1 MWLCIDQGGHST
13 RAAVFDERG
22 TVVAESSAT
31 VATRLT
37 PPVYVEHD
45 VAQMLGSAVSCV
57 TAVAEQLGTDTA
69 RLRGVA
75 IATQR
80 STIACAARDGEA
92 LTPLISWQDRRGG
105 EDLQR
110 FAGAAATIKR
120 ITGLRL
126 SPHYGIGK
134 LRWCLQNAPRVRE
147 RCDDGDIVAAPL
159 ASLLAHALCRERPWV
174 IDPVNASRTLLMDL
188 RTAAW
193 SDELLRLFEIP
204 VAMLPAICPNR
215 SRFGTIAV
223 AGTAVPLTVLVGDQS
238 AAVFAAGEPE
248 PGAAFVNLGTGAFI
262 QVATGRCPIEDDALL
277 SSVVWQGDGGLFYV
291 LEGTVN
297 GAASAID
304 AVANERGIVR
314 EPDAPA
320 LLRALAA
327 IERAPLFL
335 NGISGLG
342 SPDWVPN
349 FASRFVGEGD
359 GFECLAAVYESI
371 AFLIQRNLE
380 RLTQR
385 VPITRLRVSGGLA
398 RHDWLVQ
405 RIADLS
411 GLTVV
416 RPVDTEATLAGLLY
430 LASGGDVIVPG
441 PSIEFL
447 PRRNPVAA
455 RRYGDWSRALAAAL
469 NDRGRHAPLELT

>member
-22 TVVAESSAT
+22 AVVAESSAA
-31 VATRLT
+31 VATHRA

-45 VAQMLGSAVSCV
+45 VEQMLGSASRCI
-57 TAVAEQLGTDTA
+57 AEVAEQLGTDTT
-69 RLRGVA
+69 RLRGIA

-80 STIACAARDGEA
+80 STLAVAARDGEA

-105 EDLQR
+105 ADLDH
-110 FAGAAATIKR
+110 FAGAAAAIKR

-126 SPHYGIGK
+126 SPHYGVGK

-147 RCDDGDIVAAPL
+147 RRDAGDIVAAPL
-159 ASLLAHALCRERPWV
+159 ASLLAHALCREQPWV

-204 VAMLPAICPNR
+204 AALLPAIRPNR
-215 SRFGTIAV
+215 SRFGTVAV
-223 AGTAVPLTVLVGDQS
+223 GGSAVPLTALVGDQS
-238 AAVFAAGEPE
+238 AAVFAGGMPE
-248 PGAAFVNLGTGAFI
+248 TGAAFVNMGTGAFI
-262 QVATGRCPIEDDALL
+262 QVATGCRPVEDDALL
-277 SSVVWQGDGGLFYV
+277 TSIVWQDDSELLYV

-304 AVANERGIVR
+304 AVGVERGIVCK
-314 EPDAPA
+314 PDAPA
-320 LLRALAA
+320 LMRALAA
-327 IERAPLFL
+327 IERAPLYL
-335 NGISGLG
+335 NGVSGLG
-342 SPDWVPN
+342 SPDWVPD
-349 FASRFVGEGD
+349 FPSRFVGEGD
-359 GFECLAAVYESI
+359 AFQCLAAVYESI

-385 VPITRLRVSGGLA
+385 VPITRLRISGGLA
-398 RHDWLVQ
+398 RHDWLAQ

-411 GLTVV
+411 GLTVA
-416 RPVDTEATLAGLLY
+416 RPADTEATLAGLVY
-430 LASGGDVIVPG
+430 LASGGAVIVPS
-441 PSIEFL
+441 PISEFL
-447 PRRNPVAA
+447 PRHDPVAA
-455 RRYGDWSRALAAAL
+455 RRYRDWSRALAAVLA
-469 NDRGRHAPLELT
+469 DRGPQMANPV